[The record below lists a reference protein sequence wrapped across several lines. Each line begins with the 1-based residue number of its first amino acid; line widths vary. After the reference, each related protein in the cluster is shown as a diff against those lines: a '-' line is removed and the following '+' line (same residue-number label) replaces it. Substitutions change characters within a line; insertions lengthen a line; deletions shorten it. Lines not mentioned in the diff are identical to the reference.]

1 VNAAVNTG
9 RTECVALRNQRRRME
24 LNRSRSRRL
33 HIRSASA
40 GVSGGRSV
48 SYDVVSVYTLM
59 LGDEEG
65 PATVSVHATAEE
77 AWRALDSEV
86 RARCGLRPRPRRVID
101 PEAAT
106 RLADAW
112 RAGDVSGRSI
122 PIRSP

>member
-1 VNAAVNTG
+1 
-9 RTECVALRNQRRRME
+9 M
-24 LNRSRSRRL
+24 
-33 HIRSASA
+33 
-40 GVSGGRSV
+40 

-112 RAGDVSGRSI
+112 RAGDVETRFWQIHPHQISLIVPQIGRPVV
-122 PIRSP
+122 PIST